1 MKKSPII
8 ITIIII
14 IIIIIIFIISG
25 ELFYY
30 ISGWYLL
37 HLFSGYVYIS
47 GRLVH

>member
-8 ITIIII
+8 ITIII